1 SSAGDWQRA
10 KSSDSCEIIKAPPG
24 FAPAQM
30 YPMPDSC
37 FIGADPAHHDGFC
50 RQEFSAVRDCDG
62 VVLIK
67 SACCSEEPEP

>member
-1 SSAGDWQRA
+1 
-10 KSSDSCEIIKAPPG
+10 
-24 FAPAQM
+24 M

-62 VVLIK
+62 VVYISKQEL
-67 SACCSEEPEP
+67 EPGLFLVGWFHFSFSFTKTWRA